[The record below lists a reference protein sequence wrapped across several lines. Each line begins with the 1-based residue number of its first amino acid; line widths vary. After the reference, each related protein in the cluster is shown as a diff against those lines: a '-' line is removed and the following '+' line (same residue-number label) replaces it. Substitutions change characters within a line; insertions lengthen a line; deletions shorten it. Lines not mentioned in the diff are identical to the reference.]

1 IRRTR
6 CAKARILS
14 GAPQGSKELL
24 WKPSGQ
30 DCKDRQ
36 RKSTKTR
43 IRPAGARFS
52 AAFPINR
59 YKSVGGRSIPWEGG
73 ADGDRVPRDESK
85 GRAAAGPSCFPGGR
99 RGKKWERE
107 KPSKSR
113 PRRLARQR
121 PSKTS
126 PLRQKSR
133 RSGPTEFP
141 EREAAAWSRV
151 CHNG

>member
-1 IRRTR
+1 MEAIRRTR

-24 WKPSGQ
+24 WNPSGQ

-52 AAFPINR
+52 AASPINR

-85 GRAAAGPSCFPGGR
+85 CRPASVHTRLRGGCR
-99 RGKKWERE
+99 RNN
-107 KPSKSR
+107 SD
-113 PRRLARQR
+113 
-121 PSKTS
+121 
-126 PLRQKSR
+126 
-133 RSGPTEFP
+133 TE
-141 EREAAAWSRV
+141 EAS
-151 CHNG
+151 